1 MDSQHYPYGTV
12 PPTSREETMHSFEN
26 PPLTASNRCEYVL
39 RAFTTPTRPCAS
51 LITSEEL
58 ESYLHLKQ
66 PLPAYLQNSG
76 SEASPLQD
84 YVPRSK
90 LTLDSCGSIVPPNL
104 AATTEEIRKAEKRQR
119 TLCCCGAYDE

>member
-1 MDSQHYPYGTV
+1 MDGQHCPYGNV
-12 PPTSREETMHSFEN
+12 PPTSHEATMRNFEN
-26 PPLTASNRCEYVL
+26 PMITATNRCEYVL

-66 PLPAYLQNSG
+66 PLPAYLQSYG
-76 SEASPLQD
+76 PEASPLQD
-84 YVPRSK
+84 YVPSNN
-90 LTLDSCGSIVPPNL
+90 LTLDSSGSIVPPTL

-119 TLCCCGAYDE
+119 TLCCCGSYDE